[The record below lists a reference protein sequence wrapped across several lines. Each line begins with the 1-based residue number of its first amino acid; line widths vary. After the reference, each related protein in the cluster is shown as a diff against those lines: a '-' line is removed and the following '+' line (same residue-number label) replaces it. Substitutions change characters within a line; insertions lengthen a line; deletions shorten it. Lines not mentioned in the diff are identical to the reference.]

1 MAGLS
6 FASPQWLWLLMIAL
20 GLAVGYLAAQRRRSR
35 YTIKL
40 TTVDLL
46 ASVMPKRPR
55 WRRHTPPVLL
65 MLGVVALVLALAN
78 PVHPVPGPPRAS
90 IVVLALDVSP
100 SMQAHDVPP
109 SRFTAEKRAA
119 RAFVTHLPPG
129 ADVGLVSFAATA
141 RIEVIPTTDHHRVA
155 ARLDTL
161 KLRSNTSLTQAV
173 LTSLNA
179 IRAAGMPRTPAG
191 IVLLS
196 DGKST
201 VGAPAKVAITAAR
214 DARVPISTIALG
226 TPHGTVTLADGKQA
240 VPVDDSELARLAHT
254 TSGQSFTTATQ
265 AGLRSIYH
273 KIGATLT
280 HPVTLAGLRIWF
292 ILAGLVLIGAAGA
305 GSLLWF
311 SQLP

>member
-6 FASPQWLWLLMIAL
+6 FASPQWLWLLLFPLA
-20 GLAVGYLAAQRRRSR
+20 LAVGYLAAQRRRTR

-65 MLGVVALVLALAN
+65 ILGATALVLALAN
-78 PVHPVPGPPRAS
+78 PVHRVPGPPRAS
-90 IVVLALDVSP
+90 ILVLALDVSP
-100 SMQAHDVPP
+100 SMQARDVPP
-109 SRFTAEKRAA
+109 SRFVAEKRAA
-119 RAFVTHLPPG
+119 RTFVTHLPDG
-129 ADVGLVSFAATA
+129 AEVGLVSFAATA
-141 RIEVIPTTDHHRVA
+141 RIAVTPTTDHRRVA
-155 ARLDTL
+155 ARLGTL
-161 KLRSNTSLTQAV
+161 QLRSNTSLTQAV

-201 VGAPAKVAITAAR
+201 VGAPAKVATRAAR
-214 DARVPISTIALG
+214 DARVPVSTIALG
-226 TPHGTVTLADGKQA
+226 TPHGTVTLVDGKQA
-240 VPVDDSELARLAHT
+240 VPVDDSELARLARAT
-254 TSGQSFTTATQ
+254 GGQSFTTATQ
-265 AGLRSIYH
+265 AGLRTIYH

-280 HPVTLAGLRIWF
+280 HPFTLASLRIWV
-292 ILAGLVLIGAAGA
+292 ILAGLVLIAAAAA

-311 SQLP
+311 AQLP